1 MENWNFCFYAVK
13 DNNKLVYGFDDET
26 EAKFYSEKNKYEL
39 VDQKG
44 LKELKIDPENY
55 DFWSDDFQEFNEEE
69 FNRYFK
75 EKLVVDNLKLVA
87 KIARDFKSRGSNLM
101 VEDLISAGNMGL
113 MEASERYNNNKVKF
127 SVFASYYIKSKI
139 REEICKFENSF
150 SVGRAFVEKKTKL
163 NRMQREE
170 NVGVHE
176 ITKKIGMKNRFK
188 INSLL
193 EGYQTISLD
202 DFCNDDEKQ
211 TIGEVIPD
219 TNNHFESME
228 KQELIDL
235 LKNNYK
241 SVLNDTEALVFE
253 KFYMSDKIKSQK
265 ELAKELGI
273 SCQNFNVI
281 LKRALKKVREMV
293 SSMV

>member
-1 MENWNFCFYAVK
+1 
-13 DNNKLVYGFDDET
+13 
-26 EAKFYSEKNKYEL
+26 
-39 VDQKG
+39 
-44 LKELKIDPENY
+44 
-55 DFWSDDFQEFNEEE
+55 
-69 FNRYFK
+69 
-75 EKLVVDNLKLVA
+75 
-87 KIARDFKSRGSNLM
+87 
-101 VEDLISAGNMGL
+101 
-113 MEASERYNNNKVKF
+113 
-127 SVFASYYIKSKI
+127 
-139 REEICKFENSF
+139 
-150 SVGRAFVEKKTKL
+150 
-163 NRMQREE
+163 MQREE